1 MQGKLAAALIFLL
14 LPAAMFSPQVGA
26 QQGYTVVPCLD
37 VLAVNSTSV
46 FVAKVVNLCGAV
58 PCEGQ
63 NNVIVNIEGFLKGG
77 NHTGEA
83 EEHINNVS
91 TSSLLDWKDHGNT
104 LLMFSGTDDEPP
116 YAAQNVE
123 KVFDLSD
130 PNLKALTEN
139 MQVLT
144 GADQIVRAAEN
155 AIARWPGVARI
166 YTVQR
171 DVPLEAAGL
180 LGVAGPP
187 VTYVPADTN
196 LERWAES
203 VLQERNSGEEGW
215 RRRVEAIGALRYFK
229 SDKHVQ
235 LLTQLLSD
243 PSTSVTRPAEY
254 NMGVEVRSF
263 RVREEAYNLLTNWG
277 VKVTKPVLQVETSRP
292 EAVTTVSISSK
303 SDFVGHADLDALAR
317 FPNLRVLNLVNDRR
331 MTDQAFRSLGE
342 LKTLRTVDL
351 SGSSVNDLRL
361 MYLSRLPDLATLRLN
376 NTTIT
381 DDALKTVAGFE
392 SLRELDVIGTHLS
405 KSALDSLQEERPELE
420 IRTGSSVS
428 VPPAI
433 SQ

>member
-1 MQGKLAAALIFLL
+1 MQGKLAAALTFLL
-14 LPAAMFSPQVGA
+14 LPAATSTPQVAA
-26 QQGYTVVPCLD
+26 QPGYTVVPCLD

-46 FVAKVVNLCGAV
+46 FIAKVVNLCGAA
-58 PCEGQ
+58 PCDGQ

-77 NHTGEA
+77 NQTGETQ
-83 EEHINNVS
+83 EHINNAS
-91 TSSLLDWKDHGNT
+91 TSSLLDWKEHGNT
-104 LLMFSGTDDEPP
+104 LLMFSGTDDQPP
-116 YAAQNVE
+116 YAVQNVE

-166 YTVQR
+166 YTAQR
-171 DVPLEAAGL
+171 DVPLEVAGL

-215 RRRVEAIGALRYFK
+215 RRRFEAVSALRYFK
-229 SDKHVQ
+229 SDGHVQ

-243 PSTSVTRPAEY
+243 PSTSVVRSAED
-254 NMGVEVRSF
+254 NMGVEVRAF
-263 RVREEAYNLLTNWG
+263 RVREEAYEVLTNWG
-277 VKVTKPVLQVETSRP
+277 VKVAKPVVQMETSRP
-292 EAVTTVSISSK
+292 EAVTTVSISFK
-303 SDFVGHADLDALAR
+303 RDFVGHADLDALAR
-317 FPNLRVLNLVNDRR
+317 FPNLQVLNLVNDRR
-331 MTDQAFRSLGE
+331 MTDQAFRSLGA

-361 MYLSRLPDLATLRLN
+361 MYLSRLPDLVTLRLN
-376 NTTIT
+376 NTAIT
-381 DDALKTVAGFE
+381 NDALETVAGFT
-392 SLRELDVIGTHLS
+392 SLRELDVIGTHLT
-405 KSALDSLQEERPELE
+405 KSALDILQEQRPELE
-420 IRTGSSVS
+420 IRTGPSA
-428 VPPAI
+428 PPAV